1 LEIILNRDEAV
12 KVVHEL
18 LDACQDI
25 EGCSLQI
32 APPNTPIS
40 GYQIIIRGTLS
51 EKTKQLIQE
60 VSSKRQLM
68 MQTGNI
74 WRTKRSINKEPDTI
88 IIYKPKK

>member
-1 LEIILNRDEAV
+1 MEIILNRDEAV

-32 APPNTPIS
+32 TSPNTS
-40 GYQIIIRGTLS
+40 NVGYQIIIRGTLS

-74 WRTKRSINKEPDTI
+74 SRTKRSINKEPDTL

>member
-12 KVVHEL
+12 EVVHEL
-18 LDACQDI
+18 LDAVYDL

-32 APPNTPIS
+32 ASPNTSSI

-74 WRTKRSINKEPDTI
+74 WRTKRSINKEPDTL